1 MTDLPWPCADP
12 LLFQNRLARAS
23 EKYLLFEMLVVENKW
38 YVVQYGNTLYSMY
51 GGRLGS
57 HLSISDVFE
66 AVPSRV
72 SAKRVVCAVFGVR
85 PFSLPH
91 ALRRLL
97 VAGVTVR
104 GFRVPC
110 STAARAISG
119 GIRCP
124 GRSGSITGGVGAH
137 GTLPIAGTNEQHG

>member
-1 MTDLPWPCADP
+1 MALRCPSA
-12 LLFQNRLARAS
+12 FSNRLARAS
-23 EKYLLFEMLVVENKW
+23 EKYLLFEMLAVESKW
-38 YVVQYGNTLYSMY
+38 YVVQYGNNLYSMY

-110 STAARAISG
+110 STIVPPQRVQSLEAYDALGDRGLTEAGLSLEG
-119 GIRCP
+119 LP
-124 GRSGSITGGVGAH
+124 MAH
-137 GTLPIAGTNEQHG
+137 CR